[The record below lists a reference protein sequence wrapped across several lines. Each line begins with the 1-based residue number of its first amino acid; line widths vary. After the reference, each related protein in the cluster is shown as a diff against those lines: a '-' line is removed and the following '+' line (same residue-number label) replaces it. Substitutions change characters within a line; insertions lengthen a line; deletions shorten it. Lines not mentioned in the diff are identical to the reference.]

1 MIFSISAAPICTMS
15 DAVTALQDAAIGHSE
30 ALHIDHDRMLR
41 DYGCLWMLVRCGVRL
56 TRLPIERPR
65 IETFLRRPTA
75 TLSVRD
81 YTILDGDE
89 TVGTAVQSWVLVD
102 AERRKIVNLRHI
114 DCLWTLPTPTPER
127 TALPLRPSLPSV
139 LTERAQWRI
148 APDEI
153 DGNGHLNNVRY
164 IRHAEALAPTGC
176 TALDVQFDRECFAGE
191 TLHLQAAPDFFVQG
205 VKDSGEVSFRLW
217 LRREDI

>member
-15 DAVTALQDAAIGHSE
+15 DAVAALQDAAIGHSE

-65 IETFLRRPTA
+65 VETFLRRPTA

-81 YTILDGDE
+81 YTIFDGDE

-102 AERRKIVNLRHI
+102 AEKRKIVNLRHI

-127 TALPLRPSLPSV
+127 TALPLRPSLPAA
-139 LTERAQWRI
+139 LTERAQWKI
-148 APDEI
+148 APNEI
-153 DGNGHLNNVRY
+153 DSNGHLNNVRY

-176 TALDVQFDRECFAGE
+176 NALDVQFDRECFAGE
-191 TLHLQAAPDFFVQG
+191 TLHLQTAPDFFVQG